1 MSILPYLKRRCG
13 DVLPD
18 PGGELSR
25 SIPLNAIS
33 SANRHVAEILKRTKR
48 PRGKYNSYTP
58 ELRAEIGKVAS
69 QIGIKAAAI
78 RFTKRL
84 GKHVN
89 ESTVRSIRKAY
100 REALLIRR
108 KSGKAKD
115 GVLSSVHPKKRGKPL
130 LLGKKIDAV
139 VQEYILKLRECGSPV
154 NSAVVQAVAEGVLL
168 AMDRTSLAQYGGH
181 IKLSNTWEKSLLARM
196 NFTKRKGSTKEKV
209 EVKNFEKI
217 KEKFLQDIVDI
228 ATMEEIPSQLIFN
241 WDQTGINLVPY
252 SSWTMEEKGK
262 KRVGVIG
269 LNDKRQITA
278 VLCGSI
284 DGEFFPVQLIYAGK
298 TKRCHPSYV
307 FPEEWNITHSSN
319 HWSNEDTMVEYIQ
332 EVIVPYV
339 ESVREG
345 LNKPEQAALAI
356 FDNFK
361 GQLTEKV
368 LQELEDNN
376 IQSVLVPANCTDRLQ
391 PMDLSVNK
399 SIKSFL
405 RSQFS
410 TWYSQEVFKQMEAH
424 KQQEAFL
431 SNTTDSSK
439 AKQSRRCR
447 EYEPENDS
455 SIDTSEADGSSDDTG
470 SSEENHS
477 DEERSQSSDDSGG
490 AEFEPVDVSTAKMK
504 SLGGQWLVKA
514 SEYIKSH
521 PGILINRFKAAGI
534 TDALGIAIKLTDNI
548 QDYVSEID
556 SDSDYDELFQGS
568 SGMCVEAVYSTD
580 SDDND
585 TIVISDDE

>member
-1 MSILPYLKRRCG
+1 
-13 DVLPD
+13 
-18 PGGELSR
+18 
-25 SIPLNAIS
+25 
-33 SANRHVAEILKRTKR
+33 
-48 PRGKYNSYTP
+48 
-58 ELRAEIGKVAS
+58 
-69 QIGIKAAAI
+69 
-78 RFTKRL
+78 
-84 GKHVN
+84 
-89 ESTVRSIRKAY
+89 
-100 REALLIRR
+100 
-108 KSGKAKD
+108 
-115 GVLSSVHPKKRGKPL
+115 
-130 LLGKKIDAV
+130 
-139 VQEYILKLRECGSPV
+139 
-154 NSAVVQAVAEGVLL
+154 
-168 AMDRTSLAQYGGH
+168 
-181 IKLSNTWEKSLLARM
+181 M

-262 KRVGVIG
+262 RRVGVIG

-339 ESVREG
+339 ECVREE

-439 AKQSRRCR
+439 AKQK
-447 EYEPENDS
+447 
-455 SIDTSEADGSSDDTG
+455 I
-470 SSEENHS
+470 
-477 DEERSQSSDDSGG
+477 
-490 AEFEPVDVSTAKMK
+490 
-504 SLGGQWLVKA
+504 
-514 SEYIKSH
+514 
-521 PGILINRFKAAGI
+521 
-534 TDALGIAIKLTDNI
+534 
-548 QDYVSEID
+548 
-556 SDSDYDELFQGS
+556 
-568 SGMCVEAVYSTD
+568 
-580 SDDND
+580 
-585 TIVISDDE
+585 

>member
-13 DVLPD
+13 DVVLPD

-25 SIPLNAIS
+25 RIPSNAIS
-33 SANRHVAEILKRTKR
+33 SANRHVSEILKHTKR

-69 QIGIKAAAI
+69 QIGIKAAAF

-89 ESTVRSIRKAY
+89 ESTVRSIKKAY

-108 KSGKAKD
+108 KSGKVKD
-115 GVLSSVHPKKRGKPL
+115 EVMSSVHPKKRGKPL
-130 LLGKKIDAV
+130 LLGKKTDSV

-168 AMDRTSLAQYGGH
+168 AMDRTSLAQYGGD
-181 IKLSNTWEKSLLARM
+181 IKLSNTWAKSLLARM

-339 ESVREG
+339 ECVREE

-391 PMDLSVNK
+391 PMDLSVTK

-439 AKQSRRCR
+439 AKQSRRFR
-447 EYEPENDS
+447 EYTPENDS
-455 SIDTSEADGSSDDTG
+455 STDTSDADGSSD
-470 SSEENHS
+470 ENHS
-477 DEERSQSSDDSGG
+477 DEESQPSDDSGG
-490 AEFEPVDVSTAKMK
+490 AEFEPVDVSTAI
-504 SLGGQWLVKA
+504 WWAV
-514 SEYIKSH
+514 
-521 PGILINRFKAAGI
+521 
-534 TDALGIAIKLTDNI
+534 
-548 QDYVSEID
+548 VSQSFRIH
-556 SDSDYDELFQGS
+556 QIS
-568 SGMCVEAVYSTD
+568 SRYPY
-580 SDDND
+580 
-585 TIVISDDE
+585 